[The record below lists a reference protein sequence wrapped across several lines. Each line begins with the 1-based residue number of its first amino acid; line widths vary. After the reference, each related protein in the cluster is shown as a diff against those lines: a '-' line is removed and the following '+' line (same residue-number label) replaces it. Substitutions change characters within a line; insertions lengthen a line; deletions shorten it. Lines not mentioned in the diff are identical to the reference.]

1 MILFSLSRYPRLYAL
16 PINET
21 NRSSKLKKERLDER
35 VDYQKVR
42 THLHY
47 KALKHFRKARHYA
60 KKAIA
65 RQLENLEEQ
74 KEDMQAQ
81 LAHRELILKRKLRD
95 QELREAQWGG
105 GGGGE
110 GASDFISDA
119 DKMVRVQRRISAAGA
134 LEGIEKE
141 QVDQLLGD

>member
-1 MILFSLSRYPRLYAL
+1 MPHL
-16 PINET
+16 
-21 NRSSKLKKERLDER
+21 
-35 VDYQKVR
+35 
-42 THLHY
+42 TH
-47 KALKHFRKARHYA
+47 
-60 KKAIA
+60 
-65 RQLENLEEQ
+65 
-74 KEDMQAQ
+74 

-141 QVDQLLGD
+141 QVEQLLGD